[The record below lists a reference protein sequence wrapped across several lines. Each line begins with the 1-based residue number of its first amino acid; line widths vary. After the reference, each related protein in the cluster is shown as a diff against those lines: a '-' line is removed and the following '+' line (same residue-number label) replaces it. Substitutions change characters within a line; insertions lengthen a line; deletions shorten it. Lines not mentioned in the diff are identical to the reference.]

1 MKNKLKTF
9 KICKKTNHNK
19 MKTFNN
25 LNRNRSICGLCKNI
39 YNNHRKKNQ
48 SHFSNGGLFSA
59 LIDYGKDL
67 KGKFSLDEQ

>member
-1 MKNKLKTF
+1 MK
-9 KICKKTNHNK
+9 I
-19 MKTFNN
+19 FNN
-25 LNRNRSICGLCKNI
+25 LISNHSICGLCKKI
-39 YNNHRKKNQ
+39 YNNFRKKNQ